1 MIALF
6 ATAFVLCSMRRFD
19 QRWFLRLCV
28 LAIPLPWL
36 AVELGWIIAEMGR
49 QPWAIEG
56 VLPTALGV
64 SSLSRAALWTTLVGF
79 TLLYGTLAVIE
90 VSLILRTVRRG
101 PYAGHEDPQPQPGT
115 LPASPMT
122 A

>member
-1 MIALF
+1 M
-6 ATAFVLCSMRRFD
+6 
-19 QRWFLRLCV
+19 
-28 LAIPLPWL
+28 
-36 AVELGWIIAEMGR
+36 
-49 QPWAIEG
+49 
-56 VLPTALGV
+56 
-64 SSLSRAALWTTLVGF
+64 GF